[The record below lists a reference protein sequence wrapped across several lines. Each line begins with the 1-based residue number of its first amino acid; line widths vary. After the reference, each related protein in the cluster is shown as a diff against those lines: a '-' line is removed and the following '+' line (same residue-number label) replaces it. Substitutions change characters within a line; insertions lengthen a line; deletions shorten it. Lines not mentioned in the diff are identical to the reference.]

1 MNGQATRKAG
11 WRGNA
16 KRLTVA
22 ALALALPLIGV
33 AAPPA
38 GAATLSA
45 GPVDSSTRFPL
56 WVAAGSDRLD
66 LCLDDPSCLG
76 TSAGL
81 VPPGGEAFWFNATAT
96 LGGNT
101 PGLVEMATE
110 AAFAADGPGQEIAFN
125 RIRIRLDVPSAG
137 TYRVD
142 YPYGSKTFTV
152 AAVSDA
158 GKEINFTQ
166 DIGCLTVPCG
176 AFSGLADSG
185 DGGVGDAF
193 LTWDPSVAPA
203 APQGFIGD
211 GLSEHKVV
219 GSPIGRNFVDVVR
232 TDLAT
237 PQTITHAETFAV
249 QGKIARPRVLATP
262 APGSYKTAQSVV
274 LQASEPGATIRYT
287 TDGSS
292 PTDASGNV
300 VGSASAYSA
309 PIAVTADTTIK
320 AVNAVGGVAVTDPVT
335 GQPSAPSAF
344 TYVIDNVAPSVTVDP
359 ASGTYASAQL
369 ATMAATDAKDAA
381 AKIHYTIGTG
391 AAPGDPTPSSTL
403 YTGPVPVNGNADGAH
418 TFVKAIAVDAAGN
431 VSPVVSRDYVISAPD
446 VSASPAGGSYTTAVD
461 VRLSATDP
469 EAQIFYNTAGLDPLV
484 RRSSTG
490 AVTGA
495 DNGTLYTNDP
505 IHLTGD
511 TTLKFVVA
519 GAAGQSTVKTESYLI
534 DVPANRPPGALG
546 SVGPVDAATGY
557 PFWYGDKGGTS
568 SSLAPNRLELC
579 LDDPLCPVVGDLPD
593 PSKPLSYPDNFPDES
608 FWWSGEAA
616 IAVPGGPSSLLV
628 LAQEAA
634 FGGAG
639 TVVPGEQIS
648 FARLRIRLD
657 DVVPGAKYTVTSP
670 YGVDVVTADDRG
682 RARSTEDVGCLAAP
696 CTWKESL
703 DGRIGPFLR
712 WDPSIAPAAPVGYVG
727 NPLVEHQVVGSP
739 HGTNFFRV
747 EGPNIGGP
755 GIDRVETD
763 LFTVQGRLAQL
774 RATASPGGALYSK
787 PQDVAIQASFPAE
800 AKIVW
805 TTDGSNPA
813 VDPAT
818 GVVTN
823 GQEFVPATGD
833 VNAKALVHVAE
844 GRTTLKFMA
853 VDLTSHSTSQIYTEE
868 YAVSGTLP
876 TVSASPDPANGPFQG
891 LQAVTLTSSTGSAV
905 WYTTDGTTPKLDAS
919 GNPLGTTT
927 NFGAAVQVG
936 RPTTVKTAA
945 VDALGALGPVATF
958 VYDIHNLKAV
968 GPVSPTNGYPAWFED
983 YGSSTLPPVKL
994 QLCLD
999 DPLCPVVGDLPD
1011 PTAPLSFPDNFPDES
1026 FWWSG
1031 GADFAVGAGRARL
1044 TLATEAAFAT
1054 LDVQPNQ
1061 QIAFSRIRVRA
1072 DNLVPGATYK
1082 VLHPYGEL
1090 ELTADAAGVISSTDD
1105 SGCLAAPCDFSQV
1118 LRAPVGPFLRWTGT
1132 DAPAGYVG
1140 DGATPHTVT
1149 GSPYGRNTFRIEQV
1163 TDASGAALT
1172 TPTVV
1177 GQTDQFVVQ
1186 GKIAALQATASPVGG
1201 TYTTAQQVTLSS
1213 TDAAAPIF
1221 YTTDG
1226 STPTAAS
1233 TQYAGPITIANEGTT
1248 VLKFVAIANGI
1259 SSPVVTETY
1268 LIDTI
1273 APTVTMNP
1281 NGGTFAAAQ
1290 SVTITS
1296 NDANASIYYTT
1307 DGSTPTAA
1315 GTKYTGPVSVPRTLT
1330 LKARAI
1336 DTAGNIG
1343 DVVSANFTIGLPTTG
1358 LTLGTPSPA
1367 IVTFGP
1373 TGTTTLSGVLT
1384 SAGGPISGRTVAVQ
1398 SRALGSSTWVGV
1410 TGKSAVTGLDGR
1422 YSVTGVSPTATVDY
1436 RAVFPGDASFQASS
1450 SAAQRVQVRAVLS
1463 LNAPNPSTV
1472 SRGRNVTYSGTL
1484 APTHSGAR
1492 ITITVSATGQRA
1504 LTASATVAA
1513 NGTWTVTTKAP
1524 GKEGSWRVTATWGGD
1539 ADHLAPTP
1547 AVTNLTVVK

>member
-1 MNGQATRKAG
+1 MKGQATPTAG
-11 WRGNA
+11 WRRNA

-22 ALALALPLIGV
+22 ALAVALPLIGV

-38 GAATLSA
+38 GAATLSV
-45 GPVDSSTRFPL
+45 GPVDSATRFPL

-66 LCLDDPSCLG
+66 LCLDDASCLG

-81 VPPGGEAFWFNATAT
+81 VPPGGEAFWYNATAT

-110 AAFAADGPGQEIAFN
+110 AAYAADGPGQEIAFN
-125 RIRIRLDVPSAG
+125 RIRIRLDVPTPG

-152 AAVSDA
+152 GAVSDA

-176 AFSGLADSG
+176 TFGGLADSG
-185 DGGVGDAF
+185 DGGVGGSF
-193 LTWDPSVAPA
+193 LKWDPSVAPA

-232 TDLAT
+232 TDLAS
-237 PQTITHAETFAV
+237 PQILTHSETFAV

-262 APGSYKTAQSVV
+262 PPGSYQTSQSVA

-287 TDGSS
+287 QDGSS
-292 PTDASGNV
+292 PTDAAGNV
-300 VGSASAYSA
+300 LPSALTYSV

-320 AVNAVGGVAVTDPVT
+320 AVNTVGGVAVTDPVA
-335 GQPSAPSAF
+335 GQPSTPNAF
-344 TYVIDNVAPSVTVDP
+344 RYIIDNVTPSVTIEP

-369 ATMAATDAKDAA
+369 AVMTASDATDTAA
-381 AKIHYTIGTG
+381 RVYYTIGTG
-391 AAPGDPTPSSTL
+391 AAPANPTTSSTL

-431 VSPVVSRDYVISAPD
+431 VSPVVSRDYVIGAPD

-461 VRLSATDP
+461 VRLNATDP
-469 EAQIFYNTAGLDPLV
+469 DAQIFYSTSGLDPV
-484 RRSSTG
+484 VQRDSSG

-495 DNGTLYTNDP
+495 TNGTLYVNDP
-505 IHLTGD
+505 IHLTGNS
-511 TTLKFVVA
+511 TLKFVAA

-534 DVPANRPPGALG
+534 DIPANRAPGALG
-546 SVGPVDAATGY
+546 SVGPVDSTVGY

-568 SSLAPNRLELC
+568 SSLAPTRLELC
-579 LDDPLCPVVGDLPD
+579 LDDPLCPVVGDLPN

-628 LAQEAA
+628 LSQEAA

-639 TVVPGEQIS
+639 TVVPGQQIS

-657 DVVPGAKYTVTSP
+657 DVVPGEKYTVTSP
-670 YGVDVVTADDRG
+670 YGVDSVTADDRG
-682 RARSTEDVGCLAAP
+682 RARSTEDVGCLAPP
-696 CTWKESL
+696 CTWKEAL

-712 WDPSIAPAAPVGYVG
+712 WDPAVAPAAPVGYVG
-727 NPLVEHQVVGSP
+727 NPLVEHKVVGSP

-755 GIDRVETD
+755 GVNRIETD

-774 RATASPGGALYSK
+774 RATATPGGGLYSK

-805 TTDGSNPA
+805 TTDGTDPT
-813 VDPAT
+813 VDPAS
-818 GVVTN
+818 GAATN
-823 GQEFVPATGD
+823 GQEFVPATAD
-833 VNAKALVHVAE
+833 TDAKAVVHVAE

-853 VDLTSHSTSQIYTEE
+853 VDLVSHQASQIYTEE
-868 YAVSGTLP
+868 YAVEGTLP
-876 TVSASPDPANGPFQG
+876 TVSASPDPAAGPFQG
-891 LQAVTLTSSTGSAV
+891 LQHVTLTSSVAGSPV
-905 WYTTDGTTPKLDAS
+905 YYTTDGTTPKLDAS
-919 GNPLGTTT
+919 GNPSGTT
-927 NFGAAVQVG
+927 AAFVDPVQVG
-936 RPTTVKTAA
+936 RPTTIKAA
-945 VDALGALGPVATF
+945 SVSALGTLGPVGTF

-968 GPVSPTNGYPAWFED
+968 GPVSPANGYPAWFED
-983 YGSSTLPPVKL
+983 YGTGTLPPVRL

-999 DPLCPVVGDLPD
+999 DPLCPVIGDLPD
-1011 PTAPLSFPDNFPDES
+1011 PTAPVSFPGNFPDES

-1054 LDVQPNQ
+1054 PEVQTGQ
-1061 QIAFSRIRVRA
+1061 QIAFSRIRVRS
-1072 DNLVPGATYK
+1072 DNLVPGATYR
-1082 VLHPYGEL
+1082 VIHPYGEMDL
-1090 ELTADAAGVISSTDD
+1090 VADAAGVINSTDD
-1105 SGCLAAPCDFSQV
+1105 NGCLAGGCDFSQV

-1149 GSPYGRNTFRIEQV
+1149 GSPYGTNTFRIEQL
-1163 TDASGAALT
+1163 TDASGTALA
-1172 TPTVV
+1172 TPTAV

-1186 GKIAALQATASPVGG
+1186 GKIAALQATASPAGG
-1201 TYTTAQQVTLSS
+1201 KYTKAQQVMLSAS
-1213 TDAAAPIF
+1213 DATASIF

-1233 TQYAGPITIANEGTT
+1233 TQYASPISIAKEGTT
-1248 VLKFVAIANGI
+1248 VLQFVAIANGI

-1268 LIDTI
+1268 VVDTI
-1273 APTVTMNP
+1273 APTVAISP
-1281 NGGTFAAAQ
+1281 NGGSFTSAQ
-1290 SVTITS
+1290 TVTITS
-1296 NDANASIYYTT
+1296 NDANAAIYYTT
-1307 DGSTPTAA
+1307 DGSTPTSSS
-1315 GTKYTGPVSVPRTLT
+1315 TKYAGPVSVSRTLT
-1330 LKARAI
+1330 LRALAI
-1336 DTAGNIG
+1336 DNAGNVGNIAA
-1343 DVVSANFTIGLPTTG
+1343 VSFVIGLPTSS
-1358 LTLGTPSPA
+1358 LTMGTPAPA
-1367 IVTFGP
+1367 IVSYG
-1373 TGTTTLSGVLT
+1373 GTTNLSGLLT
-1384 SAGGPISGRTVAVQ
+1384 GSGSGLVARTVKLQ
-1398 SRALGSSTWVGV
+1398 TRALNASTWVDVPNASVSTAAGGAY
-1410 TGKSAVTGLDGR
+1410 TA
-1422 YSVTGVSPTATVDY
+1422 SVTPSATADY
-1436 RAVFPGDASFQASS
+1436 RAVFAGDSSFQASS

-1472 SRGRNVTYSGTL
+1472 SRGRNVTYSGLL
-1484 APTHSGAR
+1484 APSHTGAR
-1492 ITITVSATGQRA
+1492 ITITVSAPGQRS
-1504 LTASATVAA
+1504 LTASATVAS
-1513 NGTWTVTTKAP
+1513 NGTWSVTTKAP
-1524 GKEGSWRVTATWGGD
+1524 GKEGVWTVAASWGGD
-1539 ADHLAPTP
+1539 ADHLAP
-1547 AVTNLTVVK
+1547 VTVSRSLTVVK